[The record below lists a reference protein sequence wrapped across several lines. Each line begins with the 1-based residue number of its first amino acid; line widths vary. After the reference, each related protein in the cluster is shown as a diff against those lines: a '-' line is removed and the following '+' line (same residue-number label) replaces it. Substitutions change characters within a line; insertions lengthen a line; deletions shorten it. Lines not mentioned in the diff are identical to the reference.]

1 MFSYNYEYSSE
12 TCSKELM
19 EIICDY
25 LDLLISEESSQ
36 YVNLDYICQVYVMN
50 INPTTENIK
59 LYEILR
65 KTINTLGKA
74 WDKEFY

>member
-12 TCSKELM
+12 TSSKELM

-36 YVNLDYICQVYVMN
+36 YINLDYICQIYVMN
-50 INPTTENIK
+50 INPSTENVK
-59 LYEILR
+59 LY
-65 KTINTLGKA
+65 
-74 WDKEFY
+74 